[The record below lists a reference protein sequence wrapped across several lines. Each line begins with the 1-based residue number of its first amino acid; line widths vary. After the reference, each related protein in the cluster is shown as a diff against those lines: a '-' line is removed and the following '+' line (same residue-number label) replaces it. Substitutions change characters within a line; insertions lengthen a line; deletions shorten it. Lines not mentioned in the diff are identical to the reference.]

1 LPDRTQATNGSI
13 LLAMANASLSSSDG
27 TRNFVFGLAA
37 IEILAFVWHS
47 SAPRPAVPTTTSQ
60 HNSFEQQ

>member
-1 LPDRTQATNGSI
+1 
-13 LLAMANASLSSSDG
+13 MANASLSSSDG

-37 IEILAFVWHS
+37 IEILVFVWHS